1 MMKKT
6 LICLLLA
13 LCLTLSPLS
22 AALAAEPAARNLDK
36 EEFLAYSLKGLGLF
50 KGVSDDDLAL
60 ERPLNRAEALVML
73 LRLMG
78 LEKAA
83 LNESNTHPFRDLAAC
98 KWAEP
103 YVAYAYAHGIT
114 KGVSANAFAGTSP
127 AGAEVFLTFVLRA
140 LGYAEGANGDF
151 RWDNPY
157 SFARSLNLLPPQVKL
172 STFLRADAVSV
183 AYAALNAP
191 CKGSGKTLAQTL
203 TEKGVL
209 SAGTLAKYY
218 DSSAAATGV
227 LTGTAAKN
235 AEALMLPNR
244 LPQGIDISGLP
255 RTSYGT
261 VALIGDAAYELYG
274 FYQGGAARCAQQVK
288 AAADT
293 LGSKARV
300 FGIIAPNRLGAVL
313 SYEDFPKVCSTVKNE
328 TEAIAYAYEQMGSS
342 VHTVDA
348 MTSLRL
354 HNDEYIFFRTDH
366 HWTALGAYYAYTAWA
381 KSAGVTP
388 VELAQFTTLD
398 MPGHLG
404 LFYSMCGNP
413 YVMKQNPDTVTA
425 YIPKNIDHI
434 HVEITESSGS
444 THAGE
449 LVYDYSGSAY
459 KYAAFLGGDH
469 PLTTITNDDIQDDS
483 ACVLVKDSYGNP
495 FAPFLTQH
503 YHTVYVVDYRYYKDV
518 YGYLTFSRFASE
530 RGVKDFIVLLPMTL
544 SQSDATANYLAR
556 YCQ

>member
-1 MMKKT
+1 MKKT

-13 LCLTLSPLS
+13 LGLTLSPLS
-22 AALAAEPAARNLDK
+22 AALAAEPAARDLER
-36 EEFLAYSLKGLGLF
+36 EELLAYSLKGLGLL
-50 KGVSDDDLAL
+50 KGVSDNDLAL
-60 ERPLNRAEALVML
+60 GRPLNRAEALVML

-78 LEKAA
+78 LENAA
-83 LNESNTHPFRDLAAC
+83 LSESNTHPFRDLAAC

-103 YVAYAYAHGIT
+103 YVAYAYAHGIAM
-114 KGVSANAFAGTSP
+114 GVSADAFAGTSP

-151 RWDNPY
+151 RWDAPY
-157 SFARSLNLLPPQVKL
+157 GFARSLHLILPQVSL
-172 STFLRADAVSV
+172 ISFLRADAVSV
-183 AYAALNAP
+183 SYAALNVP
-191 CKGSGKTLAQTL
+191 CKGSGSTLAQTL

-209 SAGTLAKYY
+209 SAETLTKYY
-218 DSSAAATGV
+218 DSAAAATGI
-227 LTGTAAKN
+227 LSGTAAKN
-235 AEALMLPNR
+235 AEALMRSDR
-244 LPQGIDISGLP
+244 LTQGIDISGLP
-255 RTSYGT
+255 VKNHST

-274 FYQGGAARCAQQVK
+274 FYESGATRCAQQVK
-288 AAADT
+288 AAADA
-293 LGSKARV
+293 LGGGARV
-300 FGIIAPNRLGAVL
+300 FGIVVPNRLGAVL
-313 SYEDFPKVCSTVKNE
+313 RYEDFPKVCSSAKNE
-328 TEAIAYAYEQMGSS
+328 TDAIAYAYEQMGGS

-388 VELAQFTTLD
+388 VELTQFMTLD

-425 YIPKNIDHI
+425 YIPKNIDRI
-434 HVEITESSGS
+434 HVEITESGGG

-449 LVYDYSGSAY
+449 LICDCSGSAY

-469 PLTTITNDDIQDDS
+469 PLTTITNDDIGDDS

-503 YHTVYVVDYRYYKDV
+503 YHTVYVIDYRYYKDV
-518 YGYLTFSRFASE
+518 SGYLTFSRFASE
-530 RGVKDFIVLLPMTL
+530 RGVKDFLVLLPMTL
-544 SQSDATANYLAR
+544 SQSDTTANYLAR
-556 YCQ
+556 YCK